1 MKYAIS
7 NGGVYFLFLKYKDK
21 NFTFFFPYG
30 DSRI

>member
-1 MKYAIS
+1 MRYQM
-7 NGGVYFLFLKYKDK
+7 GVSIFYFFRCKDK